1 MNAIPRML
9 LVGTG
14 LMVSLAACGAPPPP
28 NDPLSQYCF
37 KIPSAG
43 FAAEVMIG
51 IPSLWI
57 KCPAI
62 FRKAGYYTAIP
73 IIDIVQTPHGRSPYG
88 VLVTQKV
95 WSRRG
100 ALPMSLVD
108 SDEAYA
114 WQSGGLY
121 GGSPSARALPVSDFP
136 VVVGLPQGGFEVD
149 SIVISYPT
157 YKTYE
162 GVTTA
167 SYMIKTAVGLDSVK
181 GTFVGSPTAIPG
193 SAAIYRVQPT
203 LDTAGYRYQW
213 YVNNAPI
220 SGATGA
226 WISHAFPTFGT
237 YELRVDQTT
246 IDDSVRTTTSNI
258 SVPFTASI
266 VGPTYATPN
275 EPYTWTANIPFGF
288 PPYSYTWSTGGGTLS
303 TASSLTHSFA
313 TPASSQDIFLTI
325 VDSQAHS
332 VSVTLSVLVAPEGCA
347 PSCIDPGLR
356 GSKSTRKPSQSKTP

>member
-1 MNAIPRML
+1 MNAIPRIL
-9 LVGTG
+9 LVCAG
-14 LMVSLAACGAPPPP
+14 LMVSLAACGGPAPQ
-28 NDPLSQYCF
+28 NEPLGQYCLQ
-37 KIPSAG
+37 IPSAG
-43 FAAEVMIG
+43 FLAEVQIG
-51 IPSLWI
+51 MPSLWVR
-57 KCPAI
+57 CPAI
-62 FRKAGYYTAIP
+62 FRRAGYDAVAP
-73 IIDIVQTPHGRSPYG
+73 VIDIVRVEHGTNPYG

-100 ALPMSLVD
+100 VLPMSLVD

-114 WQSGGLY
+114 WGTGGLY
-121 GGSPSARALPVSDFP
+121 GGSPSARAIPVSSFP
-136 VVVGLPQGGFEVD
+136 VAVGLPQGGFEVD
-149 SIVISYPT
+149 SFVISYPT
-157 YKTYE
+157 YKTYG
-162 GVTTA
+162 GVNTA
-167 SYMIKTAVGLDSVK
+167 SYIIRTAIGFDSVK
-181 GTFVGSPTAIPG
+181 GTFVGLTTAIPG

-213 YVNNAPI
+213 YVNNTPI

-226 WISHAFPTFGT
+226 WISHAFPTFGS
-237 YELRVDQTT
+237 YALRVDQTT

-275 EPYTWTANIPFGF
+275 EAYTWTANIPFGF

-313 TPASSQDIFLTI
+313 TPASSQTIFLTI

-332 VSVTLSVLVAPEGCA
+332 VSATLSVLVAPEGCA
-347 PSCIDPGLR
+347 PILH
-356 GSKSTRKPSQSKTP
+356 